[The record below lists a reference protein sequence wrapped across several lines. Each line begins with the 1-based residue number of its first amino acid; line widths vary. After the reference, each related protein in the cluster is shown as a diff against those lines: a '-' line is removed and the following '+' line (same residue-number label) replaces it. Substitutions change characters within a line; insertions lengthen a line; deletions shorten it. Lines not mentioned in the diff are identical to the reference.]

1 MARWPLIIGGPGS
14 EGTVFKRL
22 LVVGAVVVATSPV
35 AHADVRYGLGHG
47 LSSCGAWTQ
56 ARKMH
61 NIDQVP
67 MEHWVAGY
75 LSEANLVGPDIEA
88 PDIPD
93 LLKGED
99 WVELTGWIDNYCATH
114 PLDKLYTAANAL
126 VVELGRRHPSPPKSE
141 EKH

>member
-1 MARWPLIIGGPGS
+1 M
-14 EGTVFKRL
+14 FKRL
-22 LVVGAVVVATSPV
+22 LVVGAIVVATSPV
-35 AHADVRYGLGHG
+35 AHAEGRWVLGHG

-61 NIDQVP
+61 NIDQFP

-75 LSEANLVGPDIEA
+75 LSEANFVGPDLEA

-99 WVELTGWIDNYCATH
+99 WAGLADWIDNYCAAH

-126 VVELGRRHPSPPKSE
+126 VVELGRRHQSPPKPE

>member
-1 MARWPLIIGGPGS
+1 MI
-14 EGTVFKRL
+14 KRL
-22 LVVGAVVVATSPV
+22 LVAGAIVVATSPV

-56 ARKMH
+56 ARQMH
-61 NIDQVP
+61 NIDQLP

-75 LSEANLVGPDIEA
+75 LSEVNLVGPDIEA

-99 WVELTGWIDNYCATH
+99 WAELTGWIDNYCAAN
-114 PLDKLYTAANAL
+114 PSDKLEKAARGL
-126 VVELGRRHPSPPKSE
+126 ELDLLGHHMAPP
-141 EKH
+141 